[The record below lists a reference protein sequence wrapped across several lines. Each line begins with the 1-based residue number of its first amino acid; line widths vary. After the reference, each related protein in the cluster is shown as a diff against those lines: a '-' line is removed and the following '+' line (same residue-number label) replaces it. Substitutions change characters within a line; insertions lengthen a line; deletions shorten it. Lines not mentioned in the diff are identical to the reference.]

1 MSKFLNAIKVISV
14 FLFLASILYI
24 FYFSFY
30 VDKQY
35 PGSLFNSGSKI
46 VGNQYFLEDANK
58 ILHEV
63 TEEDWNTLKLCSNVF
78 KVSLAYLILYLSF
91 VCIRHSIYP
100 NFKKLFLKLFRTR
113 LV

>member
-1 MSKFLNAIKVISV
+1 MNYVKISKCNKSNICVC
-14 FLFLASILYI
+14 
-24 FYFSFY
+24 FY
-30 VDKQY
+30 
-35 PGSLFNSGSKI
+35 L
-46 VGNQYFLEDANK
+46 LEDANN

>member
-1 MSKFLNAIKVISV
+1 MNYVKISKCNKSNICVC
-14 FLFLASILYI
+14 
-24 FYFSFY
+24 FY
-30 VDKQY
+30 
-35 PGSLFNSGSKI
+35 L
-46 VGNQYFLEDANK
+46 LEDANK

-63 TEEDWNTLKLCSNVF
+63 TEEDWNTLKLYSNVF

-113 LV
+113 LL